1 MLTPAKIAEICALA
15 RSQVGTTE
23 ATGRND
29 GERVE
34 GYIALGTKAAREP
47 GLSWCAAF
55 VLFLHRMCGVDLPGN
70 DWAMRRVSTLY
81 EVARQH
87 GAILA
92 ADEQPEAGDLVI
104 WLGRNAHASAGPSGH
119 VEIVVEVQT
128 TNDFDHTETTH
139 LICVG
144 GNVGNA
150 VRLTNHLA
158 SDPRITA
165 FVRPARM
172 FGGHP

>member
-1 MLTPAKIAEICALA
+1 MLTPSKITEITTLA
-15 RSQVGTTE
+15 RAEVGTTE

-29 GERVE
+29 GARVE
-34 GYIALGTKAAREP
+34 EYIALGTKNPREP

-55 VLFLHRMCGVDLPGN
+55 VLWLHRKCGVDLPGN
-70 DWAMRRVSTLY
+70 DWAMRRVSSLY
-81 EVARQH
+81 EVARHH
-87 GAILA
+87 GAVLA
-92 ADEQPEAGDLVI
+92 ADEQPQVGDLVL

-119 VEIVVEVQT
+119 VEIVVEVQSSP
-128 TNDFDHTETTH
+128 ESTH

-158 SDPRITA
+158 DDPRITA

-172 FGGHP
+172 FGGFS